1 MRGALS
7 HIEVSNYLLL
17 QALLSLQMFA
27 KNSIGQ
33 PSGPWALTVD
43 TEWIVAL
50 TFRWENFFL

>member
-17 QALLSLQMFA
+17 QGLLSLQMFA

-33 PSGPWALTVD
+33 PSGPRDLSVD

-50 TFRWENFFL
+50 TFQQGNFFL